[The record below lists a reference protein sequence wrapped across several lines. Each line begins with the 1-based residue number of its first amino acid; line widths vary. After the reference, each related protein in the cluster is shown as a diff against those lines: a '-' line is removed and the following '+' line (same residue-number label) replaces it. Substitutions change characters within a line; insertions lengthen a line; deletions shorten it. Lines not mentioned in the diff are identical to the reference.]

1 MIVIHQKSAI
11 STTFSQQIL
20 VDRLL
25 QVFNF
30 NLPLRLPFY
39 PLVIANNNLPHMICY
54 ENIADIAFLYLIH
67 HILNLFL
74 VSKKISLALPT
85 PTAPNLSPARSL
97 RRNEQRTWQLVRLL
111 LERGECMAQ
120 VAKSLSGMMKMPP
133 FYTWVIEWKCKPFV
147 IEKVISPFYKY
158 GLYSPNKMI

>member
-1 MIVIHQKSAI
+1 MIVIHQRSAT
-11 STTFSQQIL
+11 STRFLQQIL

-25 QVFNF
+25 QVFNL
-30 NLPLRLPFY
+30 NLPLILPSY
-39 PLVIANNNLPHMICY
+39 PLVIASNNLPHMICY
-54 ENIADIAFLYLIH
+54 ESIADIAFLYLIP
-67 HILNLFL
+67 HISNLFL
-74 VSKKISLALPT
+74 VLKIFSLPT

-111 LERGECMAQ
+111 LEWSECMAQ
-120 VAKSLSGMMKMPP
+120 VAKSLSGMVKRPP

-147 IEKVISPFYKY
+147 IEKAISPFYKY

>member
-11 STTFSQQIL
+11 STIFSQQIL

-30 NLPLRLPFY
+30 NLPLRLPSY
-39 PLVIANNNLPHMICY
+39 PLVIASNNLPHMICY
-54 ENIADIAFLYLIH
+54 ENIADIAFLYLIR

-74 VSKKISLALPT
+74 VLKKFALPT

-97 RRNEQRTWQLVRLL
+97 RRNEQRTWQLVQLL
-111 LERGECMAQ
+111 LEWGECMVQ
-120 VAKSLSGMMKMPP
+120 VAKSLSGMVKRPP

-147 IEKVISPFYKY
+147 IEKAISPFYKY